1 MFQPIWKTS
10 GIPFLKGKRPLVMAH
25 RGRSAFTPES
35 SFLAFKE
42 AYDLNVDVLET
53 DIRITKDGI
62 PVIFHDET
70 LDRTTDGK
78 GKITDFD
85 LDELMEFDLGYWHT
99 NKEKEEYP
107 FRNMGLHILPLQ
119 TFFEKFPKVKIN
131 LDIKDDFK
139 QAPSIL
145 FETIKD
151 SGAEQRVLVGSFH
164 DKQILRFRE
173 ISKHFEIPTS
183 ANTKEVLSFV
193 SNLWI
198 FSKKDYCALQ
208 VPLTHSFIKIVTARS
223 IKKAHRNSIAVH
235 PWTVN
240 DKEIMLSLLAWK
252 IDGIFTDDPELLIK
266 VLNVTN

>member
-1 MFQPIWKTS
+1 LYQPIWKTS

-35 SFLAFKE
+35 SYLAFKE
-42 AYDLNVDVLET
+42 ANDLNVDVLET

-70 LDRTTDGK
+70 LDRTTNGK
-78 GKITDFD
+78 GKILDFN
-85 LDELMEFDLGYWHT
+85 LDELLEFDLGYWHT
-99 NKEKEEYP
+99 NKEKNEYP
-107 FRNMGLHILPLQ
+107 FRDMGLHILPLQ

-139 QAPSIL
+139 QAPSII

-151 SGAEQRVLVGSFH
+151 SGTEQRILVGSFH
-164 DKQILRFRE
+164 NKQILRFRE
-173 ISKHFEIPTS
+173 ISKHSEIPTS
-183 ANTKEVLSFV
+183 ANPREVLSFV

-198 FSKKDYCALQ
+198 FSKKNYCSLQ
-208 VPLTHSFIKIVTARS
+208 VPLTHSFIKIVTASS
-223 IKKAHRNSIAVH
+223 IKKAHRSNIAVH

-240 DKEIMLSLLAWK
+240 KKDVMLSLLYWK
-252 IDGIFTDDPELLIK
+252 IDGIFTDDPELLID
-266 VLNVTN
+266 VLNTID

>member
-1 MFQPIWKTS
+1 MWKKS
-10 GIPFLKGKRPLVMAH
+10 EIPFLKGQRPLVMAH

-53 DIRITKDGI
+53 DIRITKDSI
-62 PVIFHDET
+62 PVVFHDET
-70 LDRTTDGK
+70 LDRTTNGK
-78 GKITDFD
+78 GNITDFN
-85 LDELMEFDLGYWHT
+85 LDELIEFDLGYWHT
-99 NKEKEEYP
+99 NKEKDEYP
-107 FRNMGLHILPLQ
+107 FRNIGLHILPLR

-164 DKQILRFRE
+164 NKQILRFRE

-183 ANTKEVLSFV
+183 ANKKEVLAFV

-198 FSKKDYCALQ
+198 FSKKEFCALQ
-208 VPLTHSFIKIVTARS
+208 VPLTHSFIKIVTASS
-223 IKKAHRNSIAVH
+223 IRKAHKNNIAVH
-235 PWTVN
+235 PWTIN
-240 DKEIMLSLLAWK
+240 NMEIMLSLLYWE

-266 VLNVTN
+266 VLNATD

>member
-1 MFQPIWKTS
+1 MLQPIWKTS

-70 LDRTTDGK
+70 LDRTTNGK
-78 GKITDFD
+78 GKISDFN
-85 LDELMEFDLGYWHT
+85 LDELMAFDLGYWHT
-99 NKEKEEYP
+99 KKEKGEYP

-119 TFFEKFPKVKIN
+119 SFFEKFPRVKIN
-131 LDIKDDFK
+131 LDIKDEFK

-164 DKQILRFRE
+164 NKQIIRFRE

-183 ANTKEVLSFV
+183 ANSKEVLAFV

-208 VPLTHSFIKIVTARS
+208 VPLTHSFIKIVTASS
-223 IKKAHRNSIAVH
+223 IKKAHRNRIAVH
-235 PWTVN
+235 PWTIN
-240 DKEIMLSLLAWK
+240 NKEIMLSLLSWK
-252 IDGIFTDDPELLIK
+252 IDGIFTDDPELLIE
-266 VLNVTN
+266 VLNVTD